1 MPTLDVTL
9 SRDGRAEPIRFE
21 VRRIVN
27 AGFTGRDREAVRRHL
42 DELRQH
48 GVPCPTET
56 PVLYPKPASLVTTA
70 DELEVFGFDTSGEGE
85 FVLLCGPDR
94 VLVAA
99 GSDHTDRELEKTT
112 IEKSKVVCS
121 SVVSREVWDL
131 ADARSGWDDLAL
143 RSHVTAGGRRS
154 LYQEG
159 RLAEL
164 MTPRDLIALV
174 RERLGGDVTGTLIF
188 SGTLPLLGGQFV
200 CGERFEVEIVDE
212 RRQRALRCDYRV
224 RALS

>member
-1 MPTLDVTL
+1 MPSLDLTLT
-9 SRDGRAEPIRFE
+9 RDGAREAVRFE

-42 DELRQH
+42 DELRAH

-56 PVLYPKPASLVTTA
+56 PVLYPKPAGLVTTA
-70 DELEVFGFDTSGEGE
+70 SEIEVFGPDTSGEGE

-94 VLVAA
+94 ILVAA

-112 IEKSKVVCS
+112 IEKSKVVCP

-131 ADARSGWDDLAL
+131 DDVRSGWDDLVL
-143 RSHVTAGGRRS
+143 RSHVTAAGRRS

-159 RLAEL
+159 RLAHLMSPPEL
-164 MTPRDLIALV
+164 LALV
-174 RERLGGDVTGTLIF
+174 QQRIGGDVSGAAIF
-188 SGTLPLLGGQFV
+188 SGTLALLGGQFV
-200 CGERFEVEIVDE
+200 CGERFEVEIVDA

-224 RALS
+224 KPLS